1 VNSAHLTTALNDGD
15 LMNRQPRLLLQSMQA
30 GEDVEGPIVGYNL
43 WAKQKK
49 HFTTIFLSQNT

>member
-43 WAKQKK
+43 
-49 HFTTIFLSQNT
+49 